1 MSSRYICRLLM
12 ITKRPDVEAMRFHLG
27 NGDVGAV
34 VLLRLGPRNLRD
46 TSLAWCIVSTSETLA
61 D

>member
-1 MSSRYICRLLM
+1 M